1 MRPLRL
7 AAPLLTTLLLTVLP
21 SVVFPAGDSPPQD
34 LPVAEGI
41 QRERINL
48 VLIDVIA
55 TDRKGRP
62 VDDLRPEEFSLW
74 VDGKPH
80 PIESVEL
87 HRAGRDA
94 EGPRQEAAPR
104 PAGAV
109 PAFTVRSP
117 RRFIFFLDGLNCER
131 GLRPK
136 PIQAVRS
143 FLQKGLLPGDEVM
156 VAGLGRE
163 LRIYQEL
170 TADLAL
176 MLKALD
182 AMESDPDIRIR
193 GENRTRENFQ
203 RLAEQAEFLS
213 DCGKG
218 CRGSWSPEE
227 AILSMAAGFAQQ
239 DRPRILR
246 SLASLRALVAS
257 LHSGTGRKELF
268 FLTDGFPTDPEA
280 LYGAPSGAASLEP
293 EILRLSREA
302 GAAQV
307 AIHTVNTL
315 GLAREGSV
323 EELMER
329 SASRTLSAFSLGTG
343 GVAYRNSNDFLPP
356 LERVERETR
365 AAYLVSYVPSE
376 EPDGQFHATRV
387 EVLRRGVQVRAKEG
401 FIWLTA
407 EQIQE
412 RQLFAAF
419 LSPELYHDFPV
430 ALEALTYLGDSG
442 KQAVEFAFEVPDQML
457 LFLPKEGYYTARL
470 EAGLVLRSGASQ
482 VACEFSR
489 SVDVRLDPR
498 EMAAHNQLTL
508 LARREVPPGDYE
520 AVAVVRDLGTGNIG
534 ALRTRVRLPS
544 LARDRIAMSSL
555 LLESPGAEG
564 SRVDL
569 DPAASGEPDLAATV
583 VRRVFPRG
591 AQVKASCLIYHP
603 QRREGT
609 GEIVIQVGGRIRK
622 GGEFVREFPPAVH
635 IFTADQGA
643 EAIPLRIPISLEGL
657 DPGIYS
663 LQIQVLD
670 EVGKQGVAQSVDFM
684 VQ

>member
-1 MRPLRL
+1 MRFLRFAGPF
-7 AAPLLTTLLLTVLP
+7 AALLLTVLQP
-21 SVVFPAGDSPPQD
+21 AAFPAGDSPPQD

-41 QRERINL
+41 QRERVNL
-48 VLIDVIA
+48 VLIDVVA

-62 VDDLRPEEFSLW
+62 VDDLRPEEFSLR
-74 VDGKPH
+74 VDGNPH

-87 HRAGRDA
+87 RLAGRDV
-94 EGPRQEAAPR
+94 EEPRQEAAPR

-109 PAFTVRSP
+109 PAFAVRSP
-117 RRFIFFLDGLNCER
+117 RRFVFFLDGLNCER
-131 GLRPK
+131 GLGPR

-170 TADLAL
+170 TADPAL

-182 AMESDPDIRIR
+182 ALESDPDIRMR
-193 GENRTRENFQ
+193 GDNRTLENFR
-203 RLAEQAEFLS
+203 RLAELREFTR
-213 DCGKG
+213 D
-218 CRGSWSPEE
+218 SPAYGPETYNRT
-227 AILSMAAGFAQQ
+227 AAGFAQQ

-246 SLASLRALVAS
+246 TLASLRAVVAS

-268 FLTDGFPTDPEA
+268 YLTDGFPADPEA
-280 LYGAPSGAASLEP
+280 LYGAPSDAASLEP

-307 AIHTVNTL
+307 AIHTVSTL
-315 GLAREGSV
+315 GLARDGSV
-323 EELMER
+323 EALMER

-365 AAYLVSYVPSE
+365 AAYLVSYVPSG

-387 EVLRRGVQVRAKEG
+387 EVLRKGVQVRAKEG

-430 ALEALTYLGDSG
+430 ALETLTYLGDGG

-482 VACEFSR
+482 VADEFSR

-498 EMAAHNQLTL
+498 EMAAHNRLTL

-534 ALRTRVRLPS
+534 ALRTRVRLPA

-555 LLESPGAEG
+555 LLESPGGEG
-564 SRVDL
+564 PRVDL
-569 DPAASGEPDLAATV
+569 DPAASGEPDLAAAAGG
-583 VRRVFPRG
+583 RVFPRG
-591 AQVKASCLIYHP
+591 AQIKASCLIYHP

-609 GEIVIQVGGRIRK
+609 GEVVIQVGGQVRK
-622 GGEFVREFPPAVH
+622 GGESVREFPPAVH
-635 IFTADQGA
+635 IFTADRGA

-657 DPGIYS
+657 EPGIYS
-663 LQIQVLD
+663 LQIRVWD

-684 VQ
+684 VR